1 MARLILSGR
10 GQNPL
15 RRKPLDFVKTLLYMM
30 RLFHYV
36 VGITAPDKKQE
47 KLVLVVWMAVIIGL
61 IAIALLTS
69 LVVIPQLF
77 NH

>member
-1 MARLILSGR
+1 
-10 GQNPL
+10 
-15 RRKPLDFVKTLLYMM
+15 MM

-61 IAIALLTS
+61 VAIALLTS
-69 LVVIPQLF
+69 WVVIPQLL